1 MNSSDIRWQQ
11 RLANLDKALKQL
23 TDDVQIASERKL
35 SRLERQGL
43 IQSFEYTHEL
53 AWNVMKDFFQFQG
66 NSEIHGS
73 RDATR
78 EAFRYELI
86 EDGKSWM
93 DMIQSR
99 NLTSHTYNEDI
110 ATEIAEKTVDVY
122 FNLFQK
128 FYDKMVSLK
137 DE

>member
-1 MNSSDIRWQQ
+1 
-11 RLANLDKALKQL
+11 
-23 TDDVQIASERKL
+23 
-35 SRLERQGL
+35 
-43 IQSFEYTHEL
+43 
-53 AWNVMKDFFQFQG
+53 MKDFFQYQG

-99 NLTSHTYNEDI
+99 NLTSHTYNEDV